1 MKKGILMKIKINL
14 SQEKYDKEIEKYDL
28 VTKNEEIFFKIII
41 NLINQYYN
49 NNFNWNEVKGKKLS
63 MKSIKLKQFHNNSIE
78 YLTDKANT
86 SNIWFTKTLFN

>member
-41 NLINQYYN
+41 NLIIQYYN
-49 NNFNWNEVKGKKLS
+49 INLN
-63 MKSIKLKQFHNNSIE
+63 
-78 YLTDKANT
+78 
-86 SNIWFTKTLFN
+86 